1 MAAQPTR
8 LIVTIDGPAGTGKS
22 AVSGLLAD
30 RLGIGCL
37 DTGAMYRSVA
47 LLAIRTGSD
56 PADAASLLKLIETHD
71 INFDWDSRPPVA
83 MIDGAPVEEFI
94 RSPEVGQVVS
104 IVAAVPAVRAAM
116 VEAQRRIAEKQ
127 HQLVSEGRDQG
138 SVVFPDAEVR
148 FFMTAD
154 VSIRAARRVLQ
165 LQNAGKDVD
174 PAAVRS
180 EIDTRDAIDSS
191 RSVGPLM
198 CPVGAIQVDTS
209 NLTLDEVVDRLETDV
224 RTRLANSVQPPC

>member
-1 MAAQPTR
+1 MR

-47 LLAIRTGSD
+47 LLALRTGAD
-56 PADAASLLKLIETHD
+56 PADGPSLLKLIEAHD
-71 INFDWDSRPPVA
+71 INFDWDLRPPVV
-83 MIDGAPVEEFI
+83 MIDGDPVEALI
-94 RSPEVGQVVS
+94 RSPEIGEIVS
-104 IVAAVPAVRAAM
+104 IVAAVPVVRAAL
-116 VEAQRRIAEKQ
+116 VEAQRRIAEEQ
-127 HQLVSEGRDQG
+127 LRLVSEGRDQG

-148 FFMTAD
+148 FFLTAD
-154 VSIRAARRVLQ
+154 ASVRANRRVLQ
-165 LQNAGKDVD
+165 LQQAGKSPD
-174 PAAVRS
+174 PAAVRA

-198 CPVGAIQVDTS
+198 CPAGAIQVDTS
-209 NLTLDEVVDRLETDV
+209 ALTLDEVVDRLERDV
-224 RTRLANSVQPPC
+224 RARLADSVQPPC